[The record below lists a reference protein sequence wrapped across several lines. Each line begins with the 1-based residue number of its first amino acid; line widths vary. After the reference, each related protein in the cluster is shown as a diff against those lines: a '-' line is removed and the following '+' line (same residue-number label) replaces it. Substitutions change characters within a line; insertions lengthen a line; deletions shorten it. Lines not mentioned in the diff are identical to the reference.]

1 MKNRGRKTMMK
12 STEMETIPYI
22 HSNEV
27 SAMNDHENDEY
38 RIDEWAKYICDNL
51 KAHCDFYDR
60 SETYR
65 MVDTIDYDDYT
76 EAERLCG
83 LYAEALAKPQKTYTY
98 TGVEPFMYA
107 V

>member
-1 MKNRGRKTMMK
+1 MTDR
-12 STEMETIPYI
+12 E
-22 HSNEV
+22 NE
-27 SAMNDHENDEY
+27 EY
-38 RIDEWAKYICDNL
+38 KIDEWTTYICDNL

-65 MVDTIDYDDYT
+65 MVDTIDYDDHA

-83 LYAEALAKPQKTYTY
+83 LYARELTKPQTTY
-98 TGVEPFMYA
+98 TGVEPFPFRYA